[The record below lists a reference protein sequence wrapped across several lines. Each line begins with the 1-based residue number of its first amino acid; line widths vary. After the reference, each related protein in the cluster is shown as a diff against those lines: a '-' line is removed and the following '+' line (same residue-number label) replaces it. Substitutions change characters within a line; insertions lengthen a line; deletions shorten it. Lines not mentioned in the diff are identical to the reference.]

1 VFDLFRRRRPDAAID
16 ARVEG
21 GSRVYALGDLHGRA
35 DLLKTAFAAIDR
47 DRRSSPLRV
56 KIVPLGDYIDRG
68 PASREVIDLLVRG
81 VRGCEVIALRGNHEQ
96 MLLDFL
102 DDPAGCGPVWMANGA
117 AETLAS
123 YGVDTGGAR
132 RLPAMA
138 LEGIRDVLRERL
150 PAAHERFLRTS
161 RLSYVSGD
169 YWFVH
174 AGVRRG
180 VALAEQAERD
190 LLWIRGGFAD
200 RDEPGESVV
209 VHGHTPVEEPTLG
222 RYRINLD
229 TGAVYSNR
237 LTCLVL
243 EGDQRRLLAI

>member
-1 VFDLFRRRRPDAAID
+1 VFDLFRRKRPDAAVD
-16 ARVEG
+16 AHVEDG
-21 GSRVYALGDLHGRA
+21 TRVYAIGDLHGRA
-35 DLLKTAFAAIDR
+35 DLLKAAFAAIDK
-47 DRRSSPLRV
+47 DRRSSALRI
-56 KIVPLGDYIDRG
+56 KIVTLGDYIDRG
-68 PASREVIDLLVRG
+68 PSSREVVDLLVRG
-81 VRGCEVIALRGNHEQ
+81 VRGCELIALRGNHEQ

-102 DDPAGCGPVWMANGA
+102 DDPSGCGPVWMANGA

-138 LEGIRDVLRERL
+138 LEGVRDVLKQRL
-150 PAAHERFLRTS
+150 PAAHDRFLRSS

-180 VALAEQAERD
+180 IPLEQQEVRD
-190 LLWIRGGFAD
+190 LLWIRSGFAD

-209 VHGHTPVEEPTLG
+209 VHGHTPVEEPALG

-229 TGAVYSNR
+229 TGAVFTNR
-237 LTCLVL
+237 VACLVL
-243 EGDQRRLLAI
+243 EGDERRLLAS